1 MLFIGLDWARTKHD
15 LIALDQK
22 GDALLKLRLQHD
34 PADLVSTAQKIA
46 ALEPNPTQVRVTIEL
61 HDGAL
66 LAWLLAQGYTVYGL
80 NPKSA
85 DRAREQYRPS
95 GGKDDATDAFVL
107 ADLTRVHSDKWR
119 PLQPHSDTT
128 QALHDWVRLRAD
140 LTQEKTALCQ
150 RLRAIL
156 DEWCPA
162 LSRLCDDLNRQ
173 WQQALLADFP
183 LQQDIAAEHG
193 NRING
198 WAKAHRLRSATME
211 SLRTLRTF
219 PVLPIPAGR
228 QSALRFEIRHLAGRI
243 AELTRQLDEVDAE
256 LAEQVEA
263 HPDAAIFQSLPVKG
277 TFTVAALLAG
287 FGQNR
292 EDAPSWRELAARW
305 GAAPVTVQSG
315 KSRHVKRRRACDH
328 TMSQVFVFFCF
339 KTAFTAG
346 CWAEEYYRNKR
357 AQGTDHYA
365 TLRCLAQRWIKIL
378 HSMWLSHSQYD
389 EAFHQKNR
397 QEHGACAA

>member
-15 LIALDQK
+15 LIAINQK
-22 GDALLKLRLQHD
+22 GNILLKLRLQHD
-34 PADLVSTAQKIA
+34 PAELASTAQKIA
-46 ALEPNPTQVRVTIEL
+46 ALEPNPANIRVTIEL

-66 LAWLLAQGYTVYGL
+66 LAWLFTQGYTIYGL

-95 GGKDDATDAFVL
+95 GGKDDTTDAFVL

-119 PLQPHSDTT
+119 PLQHNAEAT
-128 QALHDWVRLRAD
+128 QALHDWVRLRAN

-162 LSRLCDDLNRQ
+162 LSRLCNDFNRQ
-173 WQQALLADFP
+173 WQQALLIDFP
-183 LQQDIAAEHG
+183 LQQDLAAEHG

-198 WAKAHRLRSATME
+198 WVKTHRLRSTTAENMRM
-211 SLRTLRTF
+211 LRTVA
-219 PVLPIPAGR
+219 VLPIPAGR
-228 QSALRFEIRHLAGRI
+228 ISALRFEIRHLAGRI
-243 AELTRQLDEVDAE
+243 SELTRQLDAIDTE
-256 LAEQVEA
+256 LTERVEA

-292 EDAPSWRELAARW
+292 ESAPSWRELASRW
-305 GAAPVTVQSG
+305 GAAPITVQSG

-357 AQGTDHYA
+357 AQGGDHYA

-378 HSMWLSHSQYD
+378 HRMWLNQCPYD

-397 QEHGACAA
+397 LEHGASAT

>member
-15 LIALDQK
+15 LIALDQN
-22 GDALLKLRLQHD
+22 GNALLKLRLQHD
-34 PADLVSTAQKIA
+34 PADLAATAQKIA
-46 ALEPNPTQVRVTIEL
+46 DLEPNATLVRVTIEL

-66 LAWLLAQGYTVYGL
+66 LAWLLTQGYTVYGL

-119 PLQPHSDTT
+119 PLQANSETT

-173 WQQALLADFP
+173 WQQALLLDFP
-183 LQQDIAAEHG
+183 LQQDLATEHG

-198 WAKAHRLRSATME
+198 WMKAHRMRSATAE
-211 SLRTLRTF
+211 ALRIVRTL
-219 PVLPIPAGR
+219 PVLPIPSGR
-228 QSALRFEIRHLAGRI
+228 LSALRFEIRHLAGRI

-263 HPDAAIFQSLPVKG
+263 HADAAIFQSLPVKG

-292 EDAPSWRELAARW
+292 ENAPSWRELAARW
-305 GAAPVTVQSG
+305 GAAPVSVQSG

-346 CWAEEYYRNKR
+346 CWAEEYYQNKR
-357 AQGTDHYA
+357 AQGADHYA

-378 HSMWLSHSQYD
+378 HSMWLNRSQYD

>member
-15 LIALDQK
+15 FAALNQK
-22 GDALLKLRLQHD
+22 GEVLRRLRLQHD
-34 PADLVSTAQKIA
+34 PLELDNLQREIA
-46 ALEPNPTQVRVTIEL
+46 TLEPDPAQVRVTIEM

-66 LAWLLAQGYTVYGL
+66 LAWLLTKGYVVYGI

-95 GGKDDATDAFVL
+95 GGKDDVLDAFVL
-107 ADLTRVHSDKWR
+107 ADLTRIHSDKWR
-119 PLQPHSDTT
+119 PVQPNSEIT

-162 LSRLCDDLNRQ
+162 ISRLCSDLNRQ
-173 WQQALLADFP
+173 WQQALLSEFP
-183 LQQDIAAEHG
+183 LQQDLYSAHG
-193 NRING
+193 NRINA
-198 WAKAHRLRSATME
+198 WLKE
-211 SLRTLRTF
+211 YKLRTGASTRLLEIRTQ
-219 PVLPIPAGR
+219 PHLPIPAGR
-228 QSALRFEIRHLAGRI
+228 VGSLRFEVRHLAGRI
-243 AELTRQLDEVDAE
+243 AQLVQQVKAIDTELTALV
-256 LAEQVEA
+256 EQ
-263 HPDAAIFQSLPVKG
+263 HPDTAIFQSLPVKG

-292 EDAPSWRELAARW
+292 EDAPSWRELSARW

-315 KSRHVKRRRACDH
+315 KARHVKRRRACDH
-328 TMSQVFVFFCF
+328 TMSQVFVFFSF
-339 KTAFTAG
+339 KTAFTPG

-357 AQGTDHYA
+357 AQGADHYA
-365 TLRCLAQRWIKIL
+365 TLRCLSQRWIKVL
-378 HSMWLSHSQYD
+378 HRLWLDHVPYN
-389 EAFHQKNR
+389 EALHQQNR
-397 QEHGACAA
+397 LEHGACAA